1 MKGDDI
7 GENLFQISPVWDWNG
22 SLGSIYDVK
31 LANGVALDFNEIG
44 LFRGEKRGV
53 AVEMDGF
60 NTPKSL

>member
-7 GENLFQISPVWDWNG
+7 GENLFQISPVGGWNG
-22 SLGSIYDVK
+22 RFGGIYEVK

-44 LFRGEKRGV
+44 LFGGKKRGV